1 MNSDETPRIVAWQE
15 VYLINATFVLE
26 VEVGLKNA
34 VNCCE
39 ETDRSLLMFCLWV
52 ALPTCCDRLPNKF
65 PINEISLVHPRQT
78 TLLVLWMKTS
88 VNFSSICALI
98 FARSAGM
105 FESLAWANITFVL
118 CNCVQVGP
126 LLSIS

>member
-1 MNSDETPRIVAWQE
+1 MNPDETPRIVAWQE

-52 ALPTCCDRLPNKF
+52 ALPTCCHRLPNKF

-118 CNCVQVGP
+118 CNCVQGGP
-126 LLSIS
+126 LLSIL

>member
-34 VNCCE
+34 VNCRE
-39 ETDRSLLMFCLWV
+39 EMNRSLLMFCLWV

-78 TLLVLWMKTS
+78 TLLVFNLCS
-88 VNFSSICALI
+88 ALI

-126 LLSIS
+126 LLSVS

>member
-15 VYLINATFVLE
+15 MYLINATFVLE

-34 VNCCE
+34 VNCRE
-39 ETDRSLLMFCLWV
+39 EMNRSLLMFCLWV

-78 TLLVLWMKTS
+78 TLLVFNLCS
-88 VNFSSICALI
+88 ALI

-126 LLSIS
+126 LLSVS